1 MDDTE
6 HKTQNLSGETDSP
19 AAKISIRLLDKIET
33 TNTYSGN
40 SNS

>member
-1 MDDTE
+1 ME
-6 HKTQNLSGETDSP
+6 NAEPVTQEPPAEIDPP
-19 AAKISIRLLDKIET
+19 AAKISIRLLDKVET